1 MSIKA
6 NVKVINF
13 AQEMARVKREVKRLG
28 NSKIEDKIDYATA
41 TLKQVTPV
49 DTGEARAG
57 WKNLHYQGLDG
68 YTEGKIFNPV
78 DHIEHLNNG
87 SSKQAPKYF
96 IEQVL
101 MTIGIITPN

>member
-49 DTGEARAG
+49 DTGEA
-57 WKNLHYQGLDG
+57 
-68 YTEGKIFNPV
+68 
-78 DHIEHLNNG
+78 
-87 SSKQAPKYF
+87 
-96 IEQVL
+96 
-101 MTIGIITPN
+101 